1 MPNYKIFQDYADSL
15 RTKIYGID
23 ESGSTTPLLTNA
35 SGKLDVVGNVEF
47 SGQVSGTVTVSGEV
61 SGTVKVS
68 SGIEVSGGT
77 IEVSGQVSGTVTVS
91 GEVSGTVTVSSG
103 VEVSGIVN
111 TSGNALYVRGAIVDS
126 GPVSSGIS
134 GQDSGVFGEAY
145 WDVLGYRSWTFAV
158 KYSGDSGDF
167 VSARL
172 QISPTASGSDW
183 VNVDPSPAYYSGTT
197 LWNLFTTTY
206 QLRYARAYY
215 VNDSGAS
222 GAMALYFQAE
232 Y

>member
-61 SGTVKVS
+61 SGTV
-68 SGIEVSGGT
+68 
-77 IEVSGQVSGTVTVS
+77 
-91 GEVSGTVTVSSG
+91 TVSSG

-134 GQDSGVFGEAY
+134 GQDSGVFGGAY

-206 QLRYARAYY
+206 QLRYARAYF